1 MNIRVANKSDQ
12 KAWDDYVLTHPN
24 GLAYHQFAWKEAVAE
39 AYSFDSRYL
48 LAECNGRIC
57 GVLPLIVFKRP
68 FTAPIY
74 VSLPYCDLGGCLADD
89 DDIEGQLVVKAK
101 ELGVTEGVS
110 GIELRT
116 GPKVAEVEQDVPS
129 SEKVRMVLELPDSAD
144 TLMKGLKSKLRSQVI
159 KPLRD
164 GLTAQFGG
172 CELTAEFYQV
182 FTENMRDL
190 GSPVHSRKWIES
202 VVRNYAD
209 NVRIGLVFT
218 PDKELAAAGIILL
231 HGDKVSIPWA
241 SSLRKYNRINPNM
254 LLYWTFLEFAA
265 DNGFRYFDFGRSTP
279 GEGTY
284 KFKEQWGARPEAL
297 NWVQLDMN
305 GDEITSSSFP
315 SETRRRIETCWQRLP
330 LALCNFIGPILRRY
344 ISL

>member
-1 MNIRVANKSDQ
+1 
-12 KAWDDYVLTHPN
+12 
-24 GLAYHQFAWKEAVAE
+24 
-39 AYSFDSRYL
+39 
-48 LAECNGRIC
+48 
-57 GVLPLIVFKRP
+57 
-68 FTAPIY
+68 
-74 VSLPYCDLGGCLADD
+74 
-89 DDIEGQLVVKAK
+89 
-101 ELGVTEGVS
+101 LGVTEGVS

-116 GPKVAEVEQDVPS
+116 GPKVAEVEQAVS
-129 SEKVRMVLELPDSAD
+129 SSKKVRMVLELPDSAD
-144 TLMKGLKSKLRSQVI
+144 TLIKGLKSKLRSQVI

-164 GLTAQFGG
+164 GLTAKLGN

-231 HGDKVSIPWA
+231 HGDIVSIPWA

-265 DNGFRYFDFGRSTP
+265 NNGFRYFDFGRSTP
-279 GEGTY
+279 GDGTY